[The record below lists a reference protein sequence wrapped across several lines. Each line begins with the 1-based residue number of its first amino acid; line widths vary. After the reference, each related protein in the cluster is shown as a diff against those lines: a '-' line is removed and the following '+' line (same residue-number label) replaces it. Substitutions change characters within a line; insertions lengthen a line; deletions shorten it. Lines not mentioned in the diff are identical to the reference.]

1 MEVARGIVCGLGMRA
16 QPCVG
21 EGSETRMR
29 HYVQSSIMSVV
40 VPPYQT
46 STDPARHLG
55 KAELLMRTNIPADL
69 WHNSCVQTSRFA
81 AHVSNARCL
90 PERIHVPVCEARTR

>member
-16 QPCVG
+16 HPCVG
-21 EGSETRMR
+21 EGREAQMR

-40 VPPYQT
+40 VPLFQT
-46 STDPARHLG
+46 STDPARPSR
-55 KAELLMRTNIPADL
+55 KAELLRRTNIPADL

-90 PERIHVPVCEARTR
+90 PERTHVPVVRGAH